1 MNLWRHNAHQRH
13 SADMRWKYVLHWF
26 ILSILQLIDTSF
38 FSCISHMW
46 SLRRVLLFNGHH
58 KCLLYHC
65 VPCRI
70 MIYMIY
76 KYAYTS
82 IHIICIMYIS
92 CMCHIHIYIHTHMY
106 PLIDMIL
113 LKFITI
119 MVLMFLW
126 DKSFQVSS
134 ESIICTYSLLWEL
147 SHSPTPHVMAKFVPD
162 DPTSWTSEETD
173 SSWTNQTLFLWQEIQ
188 TQGLWSAS
196 L

>member
-92 CMCHIHIYIHTHMY
+92 RMCHIHIYIHTHMY
-106 PLIDMIL
+106 THICVHVQGSWHRVPKTQNFLDNRNAFCYSEVL
-113 LKFITI
+113 LGG
-119 MVLMFLW
+119 
-126 DKSFQVSS
+126 
-134 ESIICTYSLLWEL
+134 LL
-147 SHSPTPHVMAKFVPD
+147 
-162 DPTSWTSEETD
+162 
-173 SSWTNQTLFLWQEIQ
+173 
-188 TQGLWSAS
+188 G
-196 L
+196 